1 MGVEKQIK
9 MTAGECLESEHASKR
24 KIGQGLRSKPG
35 NRDGRNLHHSERTGK
50 FDHCGRGRPG
60 AIEAMTTAPSLELA
74 LISAAILGFR
84 HGFDYDH
91 VAAISDITS
100 VQRTAKRAMQLGSLY
115 ALGHAVMVAALG
127 SAVILFQIALPPG
140 IDRMAEKLVGFTLVI
155 LGIYVLGSLFRGVP
169 SPQSRFMLL
178 SHVFRWLHWKARGH
192 RHPELPKP
200 QPGNGNYDRKSVF
213 LIGVIHGLGAETP
226 TQLFIFLLAANL
238 GGTAKGFLGLGVF
251 LGGLLAMNTLMT
263 AAAAGLFGFTTRMPR
278 FQYAVTAVTAVYSL
292 VVGAIFLLGS
302 SSSLPPMGS

>member
-1 MGVEKQIK
+1 
-9 MTAGECLESEHASKR
+9 MTAGECLGSEHARSPNIR
-24 KIGQGLRSKPG
+24 QGLRWQPG
-35 NRDGRNLHHSERTGK
+35 NRIGRNLSHTERTGK
-50 FDHCGRGRPG
+50 FDHCGRGRLG

-127 SAVILFQIALPPG
+127 SAVILFQIVLPPG
-140 IDRMAEKLVGFTLVI
+140 IDRMAERLVGFTLVI

-169 SPQSRFMLL
+169 PPPSRFILL

-192 RHPELPKP
+192 RHPELPEP
-200 QPGNGNYDRKSVF
+200 QPANGNYDRKSVF

-251 LGGLLAMNTLMT
+251 LAGLLAMNTLMT

-278 FQYAVTAVTAVYSL
+278 IQYAVTAVTAVYSL
-292 VVGAIFLLGS
+292 VVGGIFLLGS